1 MGIHPLLGQLKV
13 NFFLIRTPHLSA
25 AFCFCYIKKGLF
37 TTFPVW
43 TKSKKAH
50 FMSFLRRQVTTSHP
64 NMPHNIHQ
72 YYVYILTNHKNG
84 TLYIGMTNNL
94 QRRVQEHK
102 SEKLKGFTQ
111 RYGLHILVYYEFHQ
125 YVSNAILRE
134 KQLKKWKRS
143 WKIRLIEGENP
154 YWVDL
159 AKGWF

>member
-1 MGIHPLLGQLKV
+1 MRRSYCIVLEGQL
-13 NFFLIRTPHLSA
+13 
-25 AFCFCYIKKGLF
+25 F
-37 TTFPVW
+37 TVCSTGSK
-43 TKSKKAH
+43 TKTY
-50 FMSFLRRQVTTSHP
+50 FMSFLRRQETTSHP

-102 SEKLKGFTQ
+102 SGKLKGFTQ

-143 WKIRLIEGENP
+143 WKIRLIEEQNP
-154 YWVDL
+154 HWVDL

>member
-1 MGIHPLLGQLKV
+1 
-13 NFFLIRTPHLSA
+13 
-25 AFCFCYIKKGLF
+25 
-37 TTFPVW
+37 
-43 TKSKKAH
+43 
-50 FMSFLRRQVTTSHP
+50 MSFLRRQETTSHP

-102 SEKLKGFTQ
+102 SGKLKGFTQ

-143 WKIRLIEGENP
+143 WKIRLIEEQNP
-154 YWVDL
+154 HWVDL